1 LTSGPSEMSDGE
13 DWIPLED
20 FIAAQV
26 ADALA
31 WMDSIIDEHEG
42 AEREAMLRK
51 RPQVAAK
58 IEAQVRLA
66 YAHLGGA
73 RH

>member
-1 LTSGPSEMSDGE
+1 MSDGE

-20 FIAAQV
+20 FI